1 MAEYTPIEPSDEFG
15 PVESVKIGTSTDVV
29 MWRQVFNGARQVFVG
44 VRGPRNGKSANGVGF
59 NIRAGFASHT
69 NDTLA
74 GLNRLAAGWL
84 DEEDEAPEAPKQRR
98 GRKAKA

>member
-1 MAEYTPIEPSDEFG
+1 MAKYTPIEPNEEFG
-15 PVESVKIGTSTDVV
+15 PVESIKIGASTDVV
-29 MWRQVFNGARQVFVG
+29 MWRQEYKGARQVFVG
-44 VRGPRNGKSANGVGF
+44 VRSPRNGKSADGVSF

-84 DEEDEAPEAPKQRR
+84 DEEEEVKPKGR
-98 GRKAKA
+98 GRKAS